1 MFSDDPVIRDLEIM
15 AGAVNYRKWIYS
27 RFDKYLGQRV
37 IEIGAGT
44 GNFTEFFLDR
54 EIVVPLDNYE
64 PCVAYMKRR
73 FSGRENV
80 IPLKMDISSPEA
92 LTLSRYRPDTVVC
105 INVLEHVS
113 DDAAAISNISKVLE
127 KGGMFILLAPA
138 FQFLYGSI
146 DRLVGHYR
154 RYNKRELK
162 GKLTE
167 AGFNIKE
174 IFYMNSVALFGW
186 FLNNCILKRRE
197 ESLKQVLFFDRFIV
211 PGLKNMEGVVRPP
224 LDCHWLPSGKE
235 EIKMQSEKSWL
246 STYTLIIFLFLT
258 SVFLL
263 ALCKVEDTDAW
274 MHLSFGRLIWE
285 LKGLPSNELFV
296 YTSLDKPFSY
306 SSWLFG
312 LIYYTAYHAFNIYG
326 VTLLKAITI
335 TTAFY
340 ILIKDSLR
348 PYKNH
353 IVSIMVMTAVVLM
366 SRHRFV
372 ERPDTFLMVFL
383 SFSIFSLNAFVYD
396 NKKYIYAL
404 PLTHMLWANSHSSI
418 NLMFVPFLSFIV
430 GGLLQRYLNRI
441 VHSSHELSASQLKT
455 IALLFL
461 PLLPHRL

>member
-1 MFSDDPVIRDLEIM
+1 MGKMFSDDPVIRDLEIM

-186 FLNNCILKRRE
+186 FLNNRILKRRE

-211 PGLKNMEGVVRPP
+211 PWLKNLEGIVRPP
-224 LDCHWLPSGKE
+224 
-235 EIKMQSEKSWL
+235 
-246 STYTLIIFLFLT
+246 
-258 SVFLL
+258 
-263 ALCKVEDTDAW
+263 
-274 MHLSFGRLIWE
+274 
-285 LKGLPSNELFV
+285 
-296 YTSLDKPFSY
+296 
-306 SSWLFG
+306 FG
-312 LIYYTAYHAFNIYG
+312 L
-326 VTLLKAITI
+326 
-335 TTAFY
+335 
-340 ILIKDSLR
+340 SLVAVGER
-348 PYKNH
+348 GDKN
-353 IVSIMVMTAVVLM
+353 A
-366 SRHRFV
+366 
-372 ERPDTFLMVFL
+372 E
-383 SFSIFSLNAFVYD
+383 
-396 NKKYIYAL
+396 
-404 PLTHMLWANSHSSI
+404 
-418 NLMFVPFLSFIV
+418 
-430 GGLLQRYLNRI
+430 
-441 VHSSHELSASQLKT
+441 
-455 IALLFL
+455 
-461 PLLPHRL
+461 